1 MTESGAP
8 ESGAQSSGFSSLGK
22 SVTEVVSSGVT
33 RYAPQA
39 SGFSHGEDVSMQQNG
54 IVQQNGI
61 GIEPSRRT
69 AGQRNGTASKSKTN
83 TLLKKQSAADVFMC
97 KLLCIPTDHPM
108 VSEDQAHK
116 MFSLSIALS
125 GVRCL
130 LSYVILPVLLP
141 LLGLATGVGPV
152 IGIPVGVLALIFDVK
167 GIRRFWLSDHQ
178 WRWQMSVIYLLVI
191 VMVVGLISVD
201 VLHLAG
207 IA

>member
-1 MTESGAP
+1 MNLNMYSHLLLVQRKKMTESGA
-8 ESGAQSSGFSSLGK
+8 QSLGS
-22 SVTEVVSSGVT
+22 SVGESATEIALSGMT
-33 RYAPQA
+33 
-39 SGFSHGEDVSMQQNG
+39 M
-54 IVQQNGI
+54 QQNGI

-191 VMVVGLISVD
+191 VMVVGLILVD

-207 IA
+207 LA

>member
-1 MTESGAP
+1 MNLNMYSHLLSVQRKKMTESGA
-8 ESGAQSSGFSSLGK
+8 QSLGFSVGESA
-22 SVTEVVSSGVT
+22 TEIALSGMT
-33 RYAPQA
+33 
-39 SGFSHGEDVSMQQNG
+39 M
-54 IVQQNGI
+54 QQNGI

>member
-1 MTESGAP
+1 MNLNMYSHLLLVQRKKMTESGA
-8 ESGAQSSGFSSLGK
+8 QSLGS
-22 SVTEVVSSGVT
+22 SVGESATEIALSGMT
-33 RYAPQA
+33 
-39 SGFSHGEDVSMQQNG
+39 M
-54 IVQQNGI
+54 QQNGI

-83 TLLKKQSAADVFMC
+83 TLLKKQSAADAFMC

-191 VMVVGLISVD
+191 VMVVGLILVD

-207 IA
+207 LA

>member
-1 MTESGAP
+1 MNLNMYSHLLLVQRKKMTESGA
-8 ESGAQSSGFSSLGK
+8 QSLGS
-22 SVTEVVSSGVT
+22 SVGESATEIALSGMT
-33 RYAPQA
+33 
-39 SGFSHGEDVSMQQNG
+39 MQR
-54 IVQQNGI
+54 NGI

-83 TLLKKQSAADVFMC
+83 TLLKKQSAADAFMC